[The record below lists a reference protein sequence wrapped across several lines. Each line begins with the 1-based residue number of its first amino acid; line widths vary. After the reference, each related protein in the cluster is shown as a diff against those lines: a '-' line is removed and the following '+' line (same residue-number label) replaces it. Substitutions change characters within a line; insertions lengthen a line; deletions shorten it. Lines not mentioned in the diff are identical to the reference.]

1 MARIVQNELAAL
13 PEADLDEVM
22 RLRQQIERRV
32 EEQLRAGV
40 AAGVMVVDDTRAV
53 ARAVLSLT
61 VDVARWYDPAGRD
74 TPEAIGAL
82 YAELAARMVR
92 ADGPASPAHAP
103 AEEPERP
110 SRA

>member
-1 MARIVQNELAAL
+1 
-13 PEADLDEVM
+13 M

-32 EEQLRAGV
+32 EDQLRAGV
-40 AAGVMVVDDTRAV
+40 AAGVMAVDDPRAV

-74 TPEAIGAL
+74 TPEAIGTL

-92 ADGPASPAHAP
+92 ADGPAAERAHAS